1 MKNKKLI
8 LLGATTLAIA
18 TAAILYMKKK
28 EELDYDENPPKRA
41 PQLDIENP
49 GSQHNF
55 PKPPM
60 ESDMG

>member
-8 LLGATTLAIA
+8 LLGAATLAVA
-18 TAAILYMKKK
+18 AAAILYMKKK
-28 EELDYDENPPKRA
+28 EELDYETPSNRA

>member
-8 LLGATTLAIA
+8 LLSAATIAIA
-18 TAAILYMKKK
+18 AAAILYMKKK
-28 EELDYDENPPKRA
+28 EELDDEIPSKNA